1 MFVLDASKGIFSIP
15 VFTTLED
22 HSSWFPVWLTLI
34 LHRFFAA
41 DNHSGSWERKGVWQP
56 QSPYLPLH
64 MTLGRTENTWISHLA
79 TQILFW
85 SPLFIAWKENWIFSK
100 ARQVAGKYFLVNYLR
115 MLGKVCCYLMSA
127 LRCLTLVIKLISTGT
142 STHQS
147 KLDIRDILRRQ
158 SIKQHWIKS
167 LGNQGGTCS
176 TWKIRPTLPKEGQ
189 LACWKSILTTR
200 NVFLA
205 LRVTVGA
212 SVQACS

>member
-1 MFVLDASKGIFSIP
+1 MHSKVFSAFQSSQI
-15 VFTTLED
+15 LED
-22 HSSWFPVWLTLI
+22 HNTWIPVWITLI
-34 LHRFFAA
+34 PYSIFAA
-41 DNHSGSWERKGVWQP
+41 DTILWVGKNRGCQP
-56 QSPYLPLH
+56 PSPLCLPLQ
-64 MTLGRTENTWISHLA
+64 MTLGRAENTWISDHA
-79 TQILFW
+79 TQSLLL
-85 SPLFIAWKENWIFSK
+85 SPLLISSWKENWIFSK

-115 MLGKVCCYLMSA
+115 MLGKVCCYLMST

-167 LGNQGGTCS
+167 LGNQDGTWS
-176 TWKIRPTLPKEGQ
+176 TWKIRPILPKEGQ

-200 NVFLA
+200 NAFLV

-212 SVQACS
+212 SVQTCS

>member
-1 MFVLDASKGIFSIP
+1 MHPKIYSAFQPSR
-15 VFTTLED
+15 TWED
-22 HSSWFPVWLTLI
+22 HSSCFPVSLTLI
-34 LHRFFAA
+34 LQIFCCRYHT
-41 DNHSGSWERKGVWQP
+41 GSWERKGVAASASIHTTADDSRKNRKYMDKP
-56 QSPYLPLH
+56 SCYPNSALIPP
-64 MTLGRTENTWISHLA
+64 SHR
-79 TQILFW
+79 
-85 SPLFIAWKENWIFSK
+85 AWKENWIFSK

-147 KLDIRDILRRQ
+147 KLGIRDILRRQ
-158 SIKQHWIKS
+158 SIKQHRIKS
-167 LGNQGGTCS
+167 LGNQDGTCS
-176 TWKIRPTLPKEGQ
+176 TWKIRQILPKKGQ

>member
-1 MFVLDASKGIFSIP
+1 MLPKAYSAFQSSRS
-15 VFTTLED
+15 LED
-22 HSSWFPVWLTLI
+22 HSSWVPLWLTLI
-34 LHRFFAA
+34 LHTFLIAA
-41 DNHSGSWERKGVWQP
+41 DPIPRVRQDRGWQP
-56 QSPYLPLH
+56 QPLH
-64 MTLGRTENTWISHLA
+64 SPLQMTLGRAENTWISHPA
-79 TQILFW
+79 TRSLLR
-85 SPLFIAWKENWIFSK
+85 SPLLMAWKENWIFSK

-115 MLGKVCCYLMSA
+115 MLGKVCCYLMFA

-158 SIKQHWIKS
+158 NIKQHWIKS
-167 LGNQGGTCS
+167 LDNQDGTCS
-176 TWKIRPTLPKEGQ
+176 TWKIRPILPKERQ

>member
-1 MFVLDASKGIFSIP
+1 MA
-15 VFTTLED
+15 
-22 HSSWFPVWLTLI
+22 
-34 LHRFFAA
+34 
-41 DNHSGSWERKGVWQP
+41 
-56 QSPYLPLH
+56 
-64 MTLGRTENTWISHLA
+64 LGRTKNTWI
-79 TQILFW
+79 TILLPKFC
-85 SPLFIAWKENWIFSK
+85 SDPPIPIAWKENWIFSK

-167 LGNQGGTCS
+167 LGNQDGTCS
-176 TWKIRPTLPKEGQ
+176 TWKIRPILPKEGQ